1 MAEQTELLDQNE
13 PEFPED
19 LRLFRIAI
27 WSGTLSWLV
36 LILGLL
42 DAGFNFYR
50 YVFNGA
56 FNAVSLEFNQVETLF
71 SFLTLLSPLL
81 RPIILWFFL
90 QALKEFLFLMID
102 IKESLNSQT
111 VEE

>member
-1 MAEQTELLDQNE
+1 MAKHTEQPDPNK
-13 PEFPED
+13 PEYPED
-19 LRLFRIAI
+19 MRLFRIAI
-27 WSGTLSWLV
+27 WSGTSSWLV
-36 LILGLL
+36 LVLGLL

-56 FNAVSLEFNQVETLF
+56 FNPVSFEFYSVETLF
-71 SFLTLLSPLL
+71 SFLTLLSPIL
-81 RPIILWFFL
+81 RPIMLWFFL

-102 IKESLNSQT
+102 IKENLHPQT